1 MKNEA
6 DKIEQSLKKRQDAKY
21 LASFRKVV
29 VKLQKANIP
38 KKDRQELIQDLRKL
52 NNVDVLTYLA
62 LSQATFKDK
71 DTYFSVVNAWI
82 EHEGITY
89 EYNLP
94 QYDGTNFSFISDMV
108 SLRHQFLDLKKKI
121 FINT

>member
-1 MKNEA
+1 MNEA
-6 DKIEQSLKKRQDAKY
+6 DKIEAKLKKKQDAKY
-21 LASFRKVV
+21 LKTFRQVV
-29 VKLQKANIP
+29 VKLQKSNMP
-38 KKDRQELIQDLRKL
+38 KKVRHELIQDLRKL
-52 NNVDVLTYLA
+52 DNIDVLTYLA
-62 LSQATFKDK
+62 LSKATFKDK

-108 SLRHQFLDLKKKI
+108 RLRHQFLDLKKKI